1 MVEPVAST
9 STSRISSFVVSAF
22 SGGSVPVRK
31 MPTFAPGRMNEPTR
45 AVSLRLTEIAIIP
58 SGIGRVVSASTSSA
72 PPNFSAISCS
82 PG

>member
-1 MVEPVAST
+1 
-9 STSRISSFVVSAF
+9 
-22 SGGSVPVRK
+22 
-31 MPTFAPGRMNEPTR
+31 MNEPTR

-58 SGIGRVVSASTSSA
+58 FGIGRVVSASTSSA